1 MKLGKGKELFFV
13 FFLFTIFSL
22 LIFWPIFLGKVNLN
36 GNLLVS
42 FYPIFGKNLPYKNII
57 GLDQLRLY
65 FPNYTLVID
74 QLKNF
79 NIPHWNPYIF
89 AGNLNIAS
97 LQSAVFY
104 PFNVFGLI
112 MPQLEFWHLL
122 RISPLVL
129 GSFFMFIYLRNLK
142 LSILAAFFGG
152 LSFGFSPFILTWG
165 EEQVITPHTIIW
177 LPLVLYCVDKLIE
190 IDTVKRILFRK
201 FCFLAISFS
210 VAFSVFAGFI
220 QLSIYM
226 LVVAILYSIFRL
238 GQSRAKVKFGIIIFG
253 SMVVGLLI
261 SAIQILPTVE
271 LYLLSARAVVASH
284 GILNSFLLP
293 PEALL
298 TYLAPDFFGNPANWN
313 FFRGGIST
321 YYESVMFIGTSALLF
336 ALYEIWEGRRE
347 SLSKFYFLLGFGA
360 LVLTLD
366 SPIAKLFLLLPVPVL
381 STSIANR
388 LLFIS
393 TFCFVVLASF
403 GLNRWL
409 LARDKK
415 ILKYISFLGS
425 LYFFVAL
432 YLFGVKVFGWS
443 YIASGGLGEAETLR
457 ITLRNLVLPIG
468 FFVLI
473 SFVVIIACLKRFA
486 GKKNIIATLIILF
499 ACLELFFFCRKYFS
513 FTNRVNVFPEIAPIA
528 YVQKNQGFFRSW
540 GIGQANLENNFS
552 SQYKIYSPEGYDSL
566 NILSYAEFTEAMQ
579 HGSLGDV
586 SFRADAGIGR
596 GMTVELLTN
605 VNRRKLIDMIGVRF
619 VIAESIDF
627 ELLEVFNFVKVFDEG
642 TNQLGKHFAVFE
654 NTQVLPR
661 VFLAS
666 NYEGPPNVA
675 TINKTEGQIKEERR
689 RLIPQKLLSSGFDW
703 RNVLVLE
710 EPSPISPQF
719 GPGTAEI
726 FSYKNN
732 EVIIKTQSDQ
742 PKLLFLSDNY
752 YPGWKVKIDGEEGKI
767 LRANYTFRAVPLIAG
782 EHVVR
787 FYYDSQTFKI
797 GLYLSILGLLSL
809 VIYLIYK
816 NSTLLPKIFPKRE

>member
-1 MKLGKGKELFFV
+1 MKLGKRRELFFV

-22 LIFWPIFLGKVNLN
+22 LIFWPIFFGKVNLN
-36 GNLLVS
+36 GNFLVS

-112 MPQLEFWHLL
+112 MPQLEFWYLL

-220 QLSIYM
+220 QLTIYM
-226 LVVAILYSIFRL
+226 LVVAIFYSIFRL
-238 GQSRAKVKFGIIIFG
+238 TRSKKRVGFGVFVFG
-253 SMVVGLLI
+253 SIAIGLLI
-261 SAIQILPTVE
+261 SAVQILPTIE
-271 LYLLSARAVVASH
+271 LYLLSARAVAASR
-284 GILNSFLLP
+284 GILFSFLLP
-293 PEALL
+293 PESLL

-321 YYESVMFIGTSALLF
+321 YYESIMFIGSGALLF
-336 ALYEIWEGRRE
+336 ALYEIWEGRHE

-360 LVLTLD
+360 LVFTLD
-366 SPIAKLFLLLPVPVL
+366 SPIAKLFLLSPVPVL

-409 LARDKK
+409 LTRDKK
-415 ILKYISFLGS
+415 ILKYISFLGA

-468 FFVLI
+468 FYVLI
-473 SFVVIIACLKRFA
+473 SFAVIISFLKRFV
-486 GKKNIIATLIILF
+486 GKKNIVAVLIILF
-499 ACLELFFFCRKYFS
+499 ACLELFLFSRKYFS
-513 FTNRVNVFPEIAPIA
+513 FTNRENVFPETAPIA

-540 GIGQANLENNFS
+540 GIGQAYLENNLA

-596 GMTVELLTN
+596 GKTLELLTN
-605 VNRRKLIDMIGVRF
+605 VNRRKLIDIVSVRF

-627 ELLEVFNFVKVFDEG
+627 ELLEVNNFVKVFDEG

-666 NYEGPPNVA
+666 NYEGPPNVL
-675 TINKTEGQIKEERR
+675 TVNKTEEQIKKERR
-689 RLIPQKLLSSGFDW
+689 RLIPQKLLSSGFDF
-703 RNVLVLE
+703 RNVLILE

-726 FSYKNN
+726 VSYKNN
-732 EVIIKTQSDQ
+732 EVIIKTKSDQ
-742 PKLLFLSDNY
+742 PKLLFLSDNF

-767 LRANYTFRAVPLIAG
+767 LRANYTFRAVPLVAG

-787 FYYDSQTFKI
+787 FYFDSFIFKI
-797 GLYLSILGLLSL
+797 GMYISALGLLL
-809 VIYLIYK
+809 LILFMK
-816 NSTLLPKIFPKRE
+816 KEGLSMLFKILPKRK